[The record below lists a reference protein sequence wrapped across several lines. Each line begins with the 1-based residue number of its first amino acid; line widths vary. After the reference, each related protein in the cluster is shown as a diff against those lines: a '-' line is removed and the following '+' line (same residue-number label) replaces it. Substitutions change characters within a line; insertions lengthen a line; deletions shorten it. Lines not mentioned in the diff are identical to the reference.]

1 MKGIVLAAG
10 ASRRALGCKA
20 LFAWDD
26 ASSWIDRAIET
37 QRAGGVTRMVVVVA
51 APWEMAIRRL
61 LRRRADVRVVHNP
74 RPELGM
80 LGSVRIGLGALLGSL
95 GPTVISLIDH
105 PEVRATTL
113 RAMLERAT
121 PMGPSCVV
129 RPRFGGRHGH
139 PIVIG
144 DDVVRL
150 LRLDDVSPT
159 LRHALSLAGV
169 FHSVDVD
176 DAAVLQDHDGPLSG
190 AERVGQRTA
199 EAIALAK

>member
-1 MKGIVLAAG
+1 MNGLVLAAG

-20 LFAWDD
+20 LFACD
-26 ASSWIDRAIET
+26 ARSSWLDRTIET
-37 QRAGGVTRMVVVVA
+37 QRVAGVARVLVVVA
-51 APWEMAIRRL
+51 PPWESAIRRS
-61 LRRRADVRVVHNP
+61 LRPRADVRVVHNP

-80 LGSVRIGLGALLGSL
+80 LGSVRIGLAALLGSL

-105 PEVRATTL
+105 PEVRAMTL

-144 DDVVRL
+144 DDVARL
-150 LRLDDVSPT
+150 LRLDDESPT
-159 LRHALSLAGV
+159 LRQALSRAGV
-169 FHSVDVD
+169 FRSVDVD

-199 EAIALAK
+199 EAIAFAK